1 MENRDAQ
8 DARAEY
14 EKLIDQINYHDHRYY
29 VLDSP
34 VISDAEYDQLM
45 RRLRQLEAE
54 HPDWVSPRSPTQR
67 VGGRPASQFREVRHP
82 APILSLANAFD
93 VNEVRAWYER
103 LRRLDRRVETADFDV
118 EPKIDGLT
126 VVLHYED
133 GAFSLG
139 ATRGDGFVGEDVT
152 ANLRTVRQV
161 PLHIPVDPGGPQVP
175 RHLVVRGEMYI
186 TKKDFEDLNRRLEEA
201 GERTYLNP
209 RNTAAGSL
217 RQLDARITASRPLR
231 LFTYAFVEAD
241 GPLPGTQWETLK
253 FLRAIGFPVFDEAV
267 YCENIDRVISVCS
280 ERLPH
285 ADDLPYEA
293 DGLVVKLNDLEL
305 ARSLGTVGHDP
316 RGAIALKF
324 PAKEM
329 TTKVKSIEV
338 NVGRTGVLTP
348 VALLEPVEIGGVV
361 VERATLHNFDYIR
374 EKDIRVGD
382 RILVRR
388 AGGVIPYVVGPIADA
403 RDGSEVVYVPPETC
417 PRCGSPVQH
426 LPGEVAWYCANI
438 ACPAQLERNIEHFAS
453 RSAMDIEG
461 LGPKVAE
468 QLVDA
473 GIVHDIADLYLL
485 KQEDALKLAGFG
497 ERRAENLLNGIQESR
512 SRPLARLIY
521 ALGIRGVGEVMAQEL
536 ARRFGDLDAL
546 SQASVED
553 LLGVE
558 GLGPETAR
566 AIANWFD
573 QEHNRSVLAKLRRAG
588 VWPRGEA
595 AAVAPSGGLAGLT
608 FVITGTLAHFSREEA
623 KAYIEAHGGK
633 VTDSVSAKTD
643 YLVVGEDPGSKL
655 DRARALKVAIIGEG
669 ELIELAEGRR
679 QPARRADA

>member
-1 MENRDAQ
+1 MESKGSENGRE
-8 DARAEY
+8 EY
-14 EKLIDQINYHDHRYY
+14 EKLIREINFHDYRYY

-54 HPDWVSPRSPTQR
+54 HPDWISPRSPTQR

-82 APILSLANAFD
+82 GPILSLANAFD
-93 VNEVRAWYER
+93 VNEVRAWYQR
-103 LRRLDRRVETADFDV
+103 LCRLDRRVETADFDV

-133 GAFSLG
+133 GAFALG
-139 ATRGDGFVGEDVT
+139 ATRGDGLVGEDVT

-161 PLHIPVDPGGPQVP
+161 PLHIPVDPNGPQVP
-175 RHLVVRGEMYI
+175 RHLVVRGEIYI
-186 TKKDFEDLNRRLEEA
+186 TKKDFENLNRRLEEA

-217 RQLDARITASRPLR
+217 RQLDAKVTASRPLR

-241 GPLPGTQWETLK
+241 GPLPRTQWETLK

-267 YCENIDRVISVCS
+267 YCENIDRAINVCN
-280 ERLPH
+280 ELLPH
-285 ADDLPYEA
+285 ADDWPYEA
-293 DGLVVKLNDLEL
+293 DGLVIKVNDLDL
-305 ARSLGTVGHDP
+305 ARSLGNVGHDP

-324 PAKEM
+324 AAKEV

-348 VALLEPVEIGGVV
+348 VALLEPVEIGGVI

-374 EKDIRVGD
+374 DKDIRIGD
-382 RILVRR
+382 RVLVRR
-388 AGGVIPYVVGPIADA
+388 AGGVIPYVVGPIVDA
-403 RDGSEVVYVPPETC
+403 RDGSEVPYVPPENC

-426 LPGEVAWYCANI
+426 LPGEVAWYCVNI

-453 RSAMDIEG
+453 RAAMDIEG

-473 GIVHDIADLYLL
+473 GIVRDIADLYTL
-485 KQEDALKLAGFG
+485 KKEDVLKLAGFG
-497 ERRAENLLNGIQESR
+497 EKRAENLLRGIEASR
-512 SRPLARLIY
+512 SRSLARLIY

-536 ARRFGDLDAL
+536 ARHFGDLDAL
-546 SQASVED
+546 SRASVED
-553 LLGVE
+553 LLDVE

-566 AIANWFD
+566 AIANWFE
-573 QEHNRSVLAKLRRAG
+573 QEHNRSVLAKLRQAG
-588 VWPRGEA
+588 VWPQAEGA
-595 AAVAPSGGLAGLT
+595 KTPPSGALAGLT
-608 FVITGTLAHFSREEA
+608 FVITGTLEHFSRDEA
-623 KAYIEAHGGK
+623 KAYIETHGGR

-643 YLVVGEDPGSKL
+643 YLVVGDEPGSKL
-655 DRARALKVAIIGEG
+655 ERARALKVPIIGEK
-669 ELIELAEGRR
+669 ELVELAEGER
-679 QPARRADA
+679 QPVRRTDS